1 MALGFGCVD
10 FRQGSVEVRG
20 VAVDPAK
27 FIREVRAEVGRVTWP
42 TRKET
47 LVTTGLVFAMVTIT
61 ALFFFFVDQII
72 SLGVRALFGVGG

>member
-1 MALGFGCVD
+1 VPGLGRSGFKAGGAEVD
-10 FRQGSVEVRG
+10 G
-20 VAVDPAK
+20 VAFDPAK
-27 FIREVRAEVGRVTWP
+27 FVREVRAEVGRVTWP

>member
-1 MALGFGCVD
+1 VGF
-10 FRQGSVEVRG
+10 QAGSAEVVG
-20 VAVDPAK
+20 VAFDPVK
-27 FIREVRAEVGRVTWP
+27 FVREVRAEVGRVTWP
-42 TRKET
+42 SRKET